1 MRPEWRGKTVRCP
14 SCAFPTAYNAPA
26 DQWRCEFCGPC
37 LNGETAWRKA
47 RTRFGRLWLRGVLR
61 MKRLLAFYLNRHR
74 VRSYGG
80 CPIDTRDNTPL
91 GSEIVVV
98 LTGRVTR

>member
-1 MRPEWRGKTVRCP
+1 MAVRILW
-14 SCAFPTAYNAPA
+14 SLS
-26 DQWRCEFCGPC
+26 QWRDCMEEG
-37 LNGETAWRKA
+37 ADA
-47 RTRFGRLWLRGVLR
+47 LRATLAAGVLR